1 LQDPLPVLQSIQ
13 ADIGDCMRCVLHKG
27 RTNIVFGVGN
37 ARAKVV
43 FVGEGPGADEDAQ
56 GIPFVGRAG
65 QLLTQMI
72 NNTAKGEGLAIA
84 RDDVYICNVVK
95 CRPPG
100 NRAPEPDEMSTCGQF
115 LDRQL
120 EAIRP
125 KAICVLGGTA
135 AKYLLNTREGITRL
149 RGQWQEWRGIPVMP
163 TYHPSFLL
171 RAYNQDK
178 KREAWEDLKKLFH
191 FVYD

>member
-1 LQDPLPVLQSIQ
+1 
-13 ADIGDCMRCVLHKG
+13 
-27 RTNIVFGVGN
+27 
-37 ARAKVV
+37 
-43 FVGEGPGADEDAQ
+43 
-56 GIPFVGRAG
+56 
-65 QLLTQMI
+65 
-72 NNTAKGEGLAIA
+72 
-84 RDDVYICNVVK
+84 
-95 CRPPG
+95 
-100 NRAPEPDEMSTCGQF
+100 
-115 LDRQL
+115 
-120 EAIRP
+120 
-125 KAICVLGGTA
+125 VLGGTA